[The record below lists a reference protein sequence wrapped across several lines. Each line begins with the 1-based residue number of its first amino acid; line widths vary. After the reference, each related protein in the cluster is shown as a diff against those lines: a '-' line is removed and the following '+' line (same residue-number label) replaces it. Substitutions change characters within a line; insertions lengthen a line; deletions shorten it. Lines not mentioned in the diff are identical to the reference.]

1 MYADIFK
8 QRVCVVPFKL
18 SDTEASPG
26 LLYIKLIQTTAQNIN
41 HSSTYVSI
49 PMNASRLATTL
60 PVFPSKCLHKRS
72 FDGRSEWRFVLGC
85 NAELTKDPQ

>member
-1 MYADIFK
+1 MYADIFQ

-18 SDTEASPG
+18 SDTEASTG
-26 LLYIKLIQTTAQNIN
+26 LLYTKLIQTTAENIS

-49 PMNASRLATTL
+49 PMNASHLAMSL
-60 PVFPSKCLHKRS
+60 PVFPSECLHKRS
-72 FDGRSEWRFVLGC
+72 FDGRSEWRFLLGY